1 MIDPKYRH
9 SDERMSLQAI
19 ERMDLHTVKET
30 YNQMNEV
37 MYGQIAEQQCNQTF
51 ENVFRR
57 VYVRT
62 NVTTYEPL
70 IVSMIKSI
78 NH

>member
-37 MYGQIAEQQCNQTF
+37 IYGQIAGQQCNQPF
-51 ENVFRR
+51 ENVDR
-57 VYVRT
+57 
-62 NVTTYEPL
+62 
-70 IVSMIKSI
+70 
-78 NH
+78 